1 MNRSTLIKLVH
12 AGARNLFPD
21 EDARR
26 DWQEDRTGHRSCS
39 KMSDADLQNLVDELR
54 RKKALKPSLATPKA
68 SKGRQGLISKIG
80 ALLADK
86 AKRQG
91 STVPW
96 SYADA
101 IAKKVCGVDK
111 VQWCNQ
117 EQLRKVVAALSKD
130 QKRMKKKGRG

>member
-1 MNRSTLIKLVH
+1 MNRKTLIKLVH
-12 AGARNLFPD
+12 AGARNLFTD
-21 EDARR
+21 EEARR
-26 DWQEDRTGHRSCS
+26 AWQKDSTGHSSCS
-39 KMSDADLQNLVDELR
+39 DMTDADLQNLVDELR
-54 RKKALKPSLATPKA
+54 RKKALKPLTAPKA
-68 SKGRQGLISKIG
+68 AKGRQGLVNKVG

-111 VQWCNQ
+111 VQWCDSK
-117 EQLRKVVAALSKD
+117 QLGKVIAALSAD
-130 QKRMKKKGRG
+130 QKRTKKKEQE